1 MKRFLLMTAV
11 ITFTLGRLTA
21 APGIE
26 DDFLKCV
33 MKGDHNRVA
42 SLLKKYPNLAKA
54 KASTGASALH
64 LSVAYGKGKVADL
77 LLRNGAD
84 LNARDKY
91 GLTPLHYA
99 TIKKQ
104 HFMIRWLLDRGADV
118 NAADRA
124 NCTPLFI
131 AARNNDAVAA
141 QLLIAKGASIA
152 HESVMGTALHE
163 AAGWRSFSVAKV
175 LLGAGASVRARA
187 PATGRTPLHD
197 AAYSRALEVAQLLVQ
212 HGAKIEDTDSR
223 GRTPL
228 HAACERGAT
237 PQFIRWL
244 LDKGANPSAKDREGN
259 TSLHVLAQSYRELLD
274 HEAALRKY
282 GRVYEASRD
291 RAKYI
296 SDVVGSAR
304 MLLAHGA
311 DPSARNAAGQ
321 TPIDVAREVG
331 FTELVQLLQEHKKAR
346 GK

>member
-1 MKRFLLMTAV
+1 MKRLLLMTAV
-11 ITFTLGRLTA
+11 IILTLSRLTA
-21 APGIE
+21 APELE

-33 MKGDHNRVA
+33 MEGDYSQVA

-54 KASTGASALH
+54 KASSGASALH

-84 LNARDKY
+84 LNAKDTY

-104 HFMIRWLLDRGADV
+104 HSMIRWLLGKGADV

-131 AARNNDAVAA
+131 AARDNDAVAA
-141 QLLIAKGASIA
+141 QMLIAKGASIA
-152 HESVMGTALHE
+152 HQSVMGTALHE

-187 PATGRTPLHD
+187 PVTGRTPLHD
-197 AAYSRALEVAQLLVQ
+197 AAYSHALEVAQLLVQ
-212 HGAKIEDTDSR
+212 HGATIEDTDSR

-244 LDKGANPSAKDREGN
+244 LDKGANPSAKDKEGN
-259 TSLHVLAQSYRELLD
+259 TPLHVLAQSYRELLD
-274 HEAALRKY
+274 HEAVLRKY
-282 GRVYEASRD
+282 GRVSEISRD

-296 SDVVGSAR
+296 SDIVGSAR
-304 MLLAHGA
+304 ALLARGA
-311 DPSARNAAGQ
+311 DPSARNLVGQ
-321 TPIDVAREVG
+321 TPVDVAREVG
-331 FTELVQLLQEHKKAR
+331 FNELVQLLQEHKKAP